1 MDTLEVMLGQIG
13 GNVESLHIMVL
24 PMLIENAERLEE
36 LFNALDAMQTEVLPQ
51 VTETL
56 GECGTSS
63 CHSRLEGI
71 ADLKPPPTCVP
82 SLFPSCGVTY
92 PDCFEASVTELERRR
107 ANLDPSSYRKMMKSI
122 TSGFRFLAS
131 EQGLGSGGALPP
143 PNKG

>member
-13 GNVESLHIMVL
+13 GDVESLHIMVL

-56 GECGTSS
+56 GECGASS

-71 ADLKPPPTCVP
+71 ADLNRRQHA
-82 SLFPSCGVTY
+82 SLH
-92 PDCFEASVTELERRR
+92 CFHHAVSLIQIVLRLPLLSWNDVERTWT
-107 ANLDPSSYRKMMKSI
+107 LHPIGK
-122 TSGFRFLAS
+122 
-131 EQGLGSGGALPP
+131 
-143 PNKG
+143 